1 MDDLFKALQM
11 FSQGVQQGA
20 TLQAVNEANVQ
31 MQQINQAQID
41 ESQKRVALQNLG
53 NELALRMTGTGA
65 NAAQVEQAFRA
76 VTPQQFGSVE
86 QMQLEGELSGKKQ
99 LQDVSSKILQQREQ
113 KQQRA
118 MFLEHKLKLDE
129 IMAKEQMMAMREAV
143 AAGMKPKEM
152 KAEDVAF
159 NTNVQMAGNL
169 SNKLA
174 EAINRSGTWE
184 AGNVPLISNKE
195 DAAVL
200 DAVPY
205 QLAITYAKLVDPA
218 SVAREGEVNAAQK
231 YLIDLGM
238 TSSKSKAL
246 AQIKHMQDTI
256 QEYAQ
261 TRGQVKGQPATQQPQ
276 EAKWESMR
284 LSNGRVIQYQRL
296 PDGNI
301 RVK

>member
-118 MFLEHKLKLDE
+118 MLLEHKLKLDE